1 MLELVALLHQAGSDS
16 LTRHSVVR
24 RRTFGWSSGP
34 GVPASSSAKEA
45 LNKAKRA
52 LLQAN
57 RMSEAMPSLPLVMAL
72 MAVQT
77 EGRWFW
83 CGTNLNPGV
92 LAVLMAQT
100 AAWIRAIHY
109 DTRGP
114 AHQRSKGERSRQRS
128 KEIRLPMH
136 QLSLEANTTS

>member
-1 MLELVALLHQAGSDS
+1 MVNIFPRTEFSSSWLEVFKAFSRNRVRQIVLELVAVLHQAGSDS

-24 RRTFGWSSGP
+24 RRTFGWSSCP

-52 LLQAN
+52 LSQAN

-72 MAVQT
+72 MAVQS
-77 EGRWFW
+77 EGRWSW
-83 CGTNLNPGV
+83 CGTNLNQGV

-100 AAWIRAIHY
+100 AAWI
-109 DTRGP
+109 T
-114 AHQRSKGERSRQRS
+114 
-128 KEIRLPMH
+128 
-136 QLSLEANTTS
+136 